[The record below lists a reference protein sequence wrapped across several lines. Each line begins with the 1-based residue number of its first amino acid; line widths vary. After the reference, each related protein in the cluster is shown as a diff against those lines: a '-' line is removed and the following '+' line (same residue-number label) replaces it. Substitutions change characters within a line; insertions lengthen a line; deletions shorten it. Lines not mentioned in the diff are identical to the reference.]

1 MVTRRDYTAEAVAAA
16 KSVLIELVHL
26 LGEYRDEIVLVG
38 GWVPELLLG
47 DQVPPHTGSMDID
60 LALDHRKLQEEGYR
74 TIQEL
79 LLARGYRQGTQPFIF
94 FRQIIEGDTVINVEV
109 DLLAGEYEGT
119 GRGRRTQTMQGVH
132 ARKARGCDI
141 AFESPVEVQVEGILP
156 GGGKNI
162 VYVRVASIVT
172 FLVMKGMALADRI
185 KEKDAWDIW
194 YCIRNYPGG
203 LDALAEK
210 FRPQLT
216 HGLVREGLEK
226 IADAFASVD
235 HRGPVWVARFDEI
248 TDLEER
254 ALRRREAFEL
264 VNSLL
269 EKLGMLT

>member
-60 LALDHRKLQEEGYR
+60 LALDHRKLHEEGYR

-79 LLARGYRQGTQPFIF
+79 LLGRGYRQGTQPFIF
-94 FRQIIEGDTVINVEV
+94 FRQIIVGDTPINVEV

-119 GRGRRTQTMQGVH
+119 GPGRRTQRMQGVH

-141 AFESPVEVQVEGILP
+141 AFESPAEVRVDGTLP
-156 GGGKNI
+156 DGGKDS
-162 VYVRVASIVT
+162 VLVRLASIVP

-194 YCIRNYPGG
+194 FCIRSFPGG
-203 LDALAEK
+203 LDALAEE
-210 FRPQLT
+210 FRPHLT
-216 HGLVREGLEK
+216 HGLVREGLRN

-235 HRGPVWVARFDEI
+235 TVVQCGWLI
-248 TDLEER
+248 LM
-254 ALRRREAFEL
+254 
-264 VNSLL
+264 
-269 EKLGMLT
+269 K

>member
-1 MVTRRDYTAEAVAAA
+1 MVTRRDYTSDAVAAA

-26 LGEYRDEIVLVG
+26 LGQYRDEIVLVG

-60 LALDHRKLQEEGYR
+60 LALDHRRLREEGYR

-79 LLARGYRQGTQPFIF
+79 LLGRGYRQGTQPFIF
-94 FRQIIEGDTVINVEV
+94 FRQIMVGDTTFNVEV

-119 GRGRRTQTMQGVH
+119 GRGRRTQRMQGVH

-141 AFESPVEVQVEGILP
+141 AFESPAEVRVEGLLP
-156 GGGKNI
+156 GGGKDT
-162 VYVRVASIVT
+162 VLVRVASIVP

-185 KEKDAWDIW
+185 KEKDAWDIC

-203 LDALAEK
+203 MDALVEE
-210 FRPQLT
+210 FRLQLT
-216 HGLVREGLEK
+216 HGLVREGLRN

-235 HRGPVWVARFDEI
+235 HLGPVWVANFDEI
-248 TDLEER
+248 TDPDDR
-254 ALRRREAFEL
+254 ALRRRESFEL

-269 EKLGMLT
+269 EKLGTLT